1 MRWGRV
7 IAVLAIIGFLVW
19 GGYNCLGNFGLM
31 TRPERVNLGNPEAT
45 VRSAIMSYES
55 MKPEYTARHFTPIP
69 GSIMQYRLANNWQY
83 IDKIDIEN
91 LSVMI
96 VLNEGVA
103 ARVQAVWDMVM
114 TQNGY
119 IETVRRAETLK
130 LVRLED
136 DWYINEDY

>member
-7 IAVLAIIGFLVW
+7 IALLVILGFIAW
-19 GGYNCLGNFGLM
+19 GGYNCLGNLGLVEKA
-31 TRPERVNLGNPEAT
+31 ERVSLGSPEAT
-45 VRSAIMSYES
+45 VKSAIKSFES

-69 GSIMQYRLANNWQY
+69 GSIMQFRLANDWQY
-83 IDKIDIEN
+83 IDEIDIQN

-114 TQNGY
+114 TQNQY
-119 IETVRRAETLK
+119 IETERRAETIK
-130 LVRLED
+130 LVKIGD
-136 DWYINEDY
+136 SWYINEAF